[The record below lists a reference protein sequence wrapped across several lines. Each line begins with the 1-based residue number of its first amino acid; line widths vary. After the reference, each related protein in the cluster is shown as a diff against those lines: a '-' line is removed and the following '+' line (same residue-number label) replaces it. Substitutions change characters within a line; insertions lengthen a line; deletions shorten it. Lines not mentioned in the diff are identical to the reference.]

1 MSRIEPRA
9 PSTFAPQVRDT
20 AKRLEILYDHL
31 NNQDLIQEDTVA
43 QLAELANCIHGRDYV
58 RAEEIRSDIHVNK
71 VEECGQWMVGVKRLI
86 SMGKAIQG

>member
-43 QLAELANCIHGRDYV
+43 QLAELANCIQGRDYV

>member
-20 AKRLEILYDHL
+20 VKRLDILYDHL
-31 NNQDLIQEDTVA
+31 NNHDLIKEDTVG
-43 QLAELANCIHGRDYV
+43 QLVDLAKCIQSRDYI

-86 SMGKAIQG
+86 SMGKAIQH